1 MRYYDY
7 PTKEKEDVHIELAD
21 LEKVKYGEVFKG
33 RVHLEVSIDI
43 NLVRG
48 TQLFLFIT
56 YQELV
61 F

>member
-43 NLVRG
+43 DLARR
-48 TQLFLFIT
+48 TELFTL
-56 YQELV
+56 
-61 F
+61 